1 MTQASDEEANEN
13 EAGLPL
19 YLQVASTLRTA
30 ILREIYPVG
39 TRLPTEEALCE
50 RFAVSRHTI
59 REALRQ
65 LRSDGLIT
73 SRPGSRPIV
82 ASPLVRPPEILARD
96 IGMDFFDYTI
106 GTRLDIATMDMARIA
121 APLAQELGL
130 PSDAEWLCVRGYRV
144 NVEDG
149 RATCW
154 NEYFIR
160 PDYALIGRLLKRH
173 VGPVIPLLED
183 LFETRIARIT
193 RSISAVAMP
202 PEACERLSAQA
213 GTPALRIVVRSE
225 TPDGTVAFVNR
236 SLHPRGTLTY
246 AIQR

>member
-1 MTQASDEEANEN
+1 MTHAGDDEANDT
-13 EAGLPL
+13 GLPL

-82 ASPLVRPPEILARD
+82 ASPLVRAPEVLARD
-96 IGMDFFDYTI
+96 IGADFFDYTI
-106 GTRLDIATMDMARIA
+106 GTRLDIATMDTARIA
-121 APLAQELGL
+121 PSLAQELGL
-130 PSDAEWLCVRGYRV
+130 PSDEEWLCVKGYRV

-149 RATCW
+149 HATCW

-202 PEACERLSAQA
+202 PEACERLDSQA
-213 GTPALRIVVRSE
+213 GVPALRIVVRSE
-225 TPDGTVAFVNR
+225 TSDGTVAFVNR
-236 SLHPRGTLTY
+236 SLHPRGVLTY